1 MTFKEQLKNDI
12 DRLGTTEEFRNSL
25 SQMLS
30 EQADKPKPKLYIS
43 AVRYGAV
50 AAAVCLLAFGAVK
63 LGLFGENAVDTAD
76 TSSGSNDAA
85 APAAGIAETAAA
97 QIYDDNAEAES
108 GNEDFGGNFMF
119 ISPVSDEIY
128 SEDDAESEADVYVGA
143 AEDGEEY
150 AEDDEVWVSSICAA
164 EAADENEA
172 DDRSGTS
179 TNGIEESFMTE
190 RTENGSYDMPVYGR
204 EAIYAKTTI
213 YSADRPW
220 YDFDETAQRIRENSN
235 YKLARVIFGEQLTA
249 DEAAQQPFVNAAN
262 GGTYYRA
269 WVNGEE
275 ATVFFFGTAQIQES
289 GNPVYAEG
297 DEIYCALEERSGIY
311 LIREYPLG
319 DIYTINGEECIYLR
333 IQPYEINAEQL
344 LSSKT
349 EVVTTTADNAAV
361 YYSAYRLEDFEREI
375 GNAVE

>member
-25 SQMLS
+25 SEMLS
-30 EQADKPKPKLYIS
+30 EQANKPKPKLYIS

-50 AAAVCLLAFGAVK
+50 AAAVCLLALGAVK
-63 LGLFGENAVDTAD
+63 LGLFGGNAVNTAD
-76 TSSGSNDAA
+76 TASGSNDAA
-85 APAAGIAETAAA
+85 APPYIAETTAA

-164 EAADENEA
+164 QASDENETA
-172 DDRSGTS
+172 DRKGTDA
-179 TNGIEESFMTE
+179 NGIAESFMTE
-190 RTENGSYDMPVYGR
+190 STEIGSYDMPVYGR

-220 YDFDETAQRIRENSN
+220 YDFDETAKRIRENSN
-235 YKLARVIFGEQLTA
+235 YKLARVVFGEQLTA

-275 ATVFFFGTAQIQES
+275 AAVFFFGTAQIQES

-344 LSSKT
+344 ISSKT